1 MGCSPTRPYRT
12 DLPDQPLNCPQ
23 TGEEVPESCRTSM
36 WEHTDGYDLSFVEFD
51 DQGLLYPK
59 GKEGVGDAW
68 QQLDRLMT
76 QLRELARANRG
87 ISLFVYVHGWKHNA
101 DTGDDD
107 VSGFREALDAASQVE
122 KATQVPHRVVGIY
135 VSWRGLSVT
144 VEPLKELSF
153 WDRKFTAEHVAEGS
167 VRELFSRLKG
177 FQRFQN
183 EPTRGDTV
191 KQLKPGDRA
200 KVRIIMV
207 GHSFGGLLLFNAI
220 SESLIG
226 SLTYDIDSDDGPGQA
241 QRFGDMVVLLN
252 PAFEA
257 TRYAP
262 LHRIATSRKY
272 SRYQAPIFVSVTT
285 TADWAT
291 GYAFPFGR
299 FFNTIF
305 ETTASEE
312 EKLANNNTIGH
323 IAPYITHKLSLSK
336 QEPSACAGWKNVE
349 SVRPEERPKQMKVN
363 LAAETAN
370 NTAFFGSR
378 TTLLESWERT
388 FCGGAMLKHIQYN
401 ANSPIWNIQTDKDIM
416 TGHNDIKGAVLTNF
430 LRQLYRDSV
439 TFPLMFQ

>member
-1 MGCSPTRPYRT
+1 M
-12 DLPDQPLNCPQ
+12 
-23 TGEEVPESCRTSM
+23 V
-36 WEHTDGYDLSFVEFD
+36 
-51 DQGLLYPK
+51 
-59 GKEGVGDAW
+59 
-68 QQLDRLMT
+68 
-76 QLRELARANRG
+76 QLRELARANEG

-101 DTGDDD
+101 ESEDDD
-107 VSGFREALDAASQVE
+107 VNGFREALDAASLVE
-122 KATQVPHRVVGIY
+122 KGTQVPHRVVGIY

-177 FQRFQN
+177 FQRSQN
-183 EPTRGDTV
+183 EPKLGANS
-191 KQLKPGDRA
+191 KELKPGDRA

-220 SESLIG
+220 SGSLIE
-226 SLTYDIDSDDGPGQA
+226 SMTYNIDSDDGPGPA

-262 LHRIATSRKY
+262 LHRIATSPTREY

-299 FFNTIF
+299 FLNTIF

-312 EKLANNNTIGH
+312 EKLANKNTIGH
-323 IAPYITHKLSLSK
+323 IAPYITHRLSLSK
-336 QEPSACAGWKNVE
+336 QEPTACAGWKNVE
-349 SVRPEERPKQMKVN
+349 TVTPEERPNQMKVN
-363 LAAETAN
+363 LAAEAVN
-370 NTAFFGSR
+370 NTVFFGNSMQLSR
-378 TTLLESWERT
+378 SWERT
-388 FCGGAMLKHIQYN
+388 FCGGAVLTHTQYDP
-401 ANSPIWNIQTDKDIM
+401 NSPVWNIQTDKDIM
-416 TGHNDIKGAVLTNF
+416 TGHNDIRGAVLTNF
-430 LRQLYRDSV
+430 LRQLYRDSI
-439 TFPLMFQ
+439 TFPFRLQ

>member
-153 WDRKFTAEHVAEGS
+153 WDRKFTAEHVAEGAGG
-167 VRELFSRLKG
+167 E
-177 FQRFQN
+177 QRRQ
-183 EPTRGDTV
+183 
-191 KQLKPGDRA
+191 DR
-200 KVRIIMV
+200 RPD
-207 GHSFGGLLLFNAI
+207 H
-220 SESLIG
+220 IG
-226 SLTYDIDSDDGPGQA
+226 RKD
-241 QRFGDMVVLLN
+241 
-252 PAFEA
+252 FE
-257 TRYAP
+257 R
-262 LHRIATSRKY
+262 
-272 SRYQAPIFVSVTT
+272 
-285 TADWAT
+285 
-291 GYAFPFGR
+291 
-299 FFNTIF
+299 
-305 ETTASEE
+305 
-312 EKLANNNTIGH
+312 
-323 IAPYITHKLSLSK
+323 
-336 QEPSACAGWKNVE
+336 
-349 SVRPEERPKQMKVN
+349 VRPGCS
-363 LAAETAN
+363 A
-370 NTAFFGSR
+370 G
-378 TTLLESWERT
+378 
-388 FCGGAMLKHIQYN
+388 N
-401 ANSPIWNIQTDKDIM
+401 A
-416 TGHNDIKGAVLTNF
+416 F
-430 LRQLYRDSV
+430 LRVGYLGV
-439 TFPLMFQ
+439 PLFMPKRVPTVSKRTNARRHRQAIEAWRSCESTYHHGWP